1 GEWMEAVGVAGP
13 CRPHTAMVAAA
24 GAVTPAP
31 IATPMP
37 IFEEVV
43 APESN
48 SSVAPLFGEVYAK
61 TGSSRIRVLA
71 VFGALLLLAG
81 GGLWGYI
88 DKGGDKR
95 AAAADASAVRDYVA
109 SAMSGQTAPAD
120 PGGAVSPPR
129 LIGA

>member
-1 GEWMEAVGVAGP
+1 GGGVGGLEKRGGARRQRAGEMGRELIAAASGAGP
-13 CRPHTAMVAAA
+13 GSPHPAMVAAA

-37 IFEEVV
+37 IFKEVV

-71 VFGALLLLAG
+71 VFGALLLLPR
-81 GGLWGYI
+81 GGLRGDI
-88 DKGGDKR
+88 NKGGAKKTP
-95 AAAADASAVRDYVA
+95 
-109 SAMSGQTAPAD
+109 Q
-120 PGGAVSPPR
+120 
-129 LIGA
+129 